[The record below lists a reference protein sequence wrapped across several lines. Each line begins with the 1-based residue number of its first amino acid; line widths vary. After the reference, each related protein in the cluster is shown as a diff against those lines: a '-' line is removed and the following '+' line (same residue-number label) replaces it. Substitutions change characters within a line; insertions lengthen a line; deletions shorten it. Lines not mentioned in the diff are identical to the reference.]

1 MNTYYVV
8 DSGDNAIKFLVAVD
22 VVVGRCRKAED
33 KIGVQIC
40 MCYVSATS
48 ISISQDLP
56 AAWPTLSSYLVSH

>member
-8 DSGDNAIKFLVAVD
+8 ASGDNAIKFLVAVD

-48 ISISQDLP
+48 ISIS
-56 AAWPTLSSYLVSH
+56 